1 MKISRCSEYAT
12 FGTHEL
18 STNMIK
24 ALKDRK
30 ACLMANHGQVAF
42 GENLSKAFE
51 LAQEVENICHQY
63 IIALKMGEPK
73 NLSLAEMK
81 KILEK
86 VKNYKKAVSYMTK
99 VGEHITLD
107 IIGTTKEYD
116 PSVFEKVINDIAKA
130 AKVTILNISKYK
142 FEPQGFTILALLA
155 ESHIS
160 FHTFPEKGI
169 ISFDFFTCGKV
180 SPSVAIDII
189 KKEFEHKRIVKK
201 EFNRDTKSLYHDIY
215 SSPGLQKSYVVND
228 VLEDFKSK
236 VGQHIEILD
245 LEQFGKSLFIDGE
258 IQVASTDEHLYSSTF
273 VGSGLNLN
281 KDNERAAIIGGGD
294 GGVARECI
302 SKNFNFIDWY
312 ELDPEVVDVCNKH
325 LGDIGKKATE
335 KNSVKC
341 VWGDAFES
349 IKSVSDDTYDHIF
362 VDLNDDQFCIDLAA
376 KNMDSLVRILKPKG
390 VITAQVGSQ
399 DKKPQQVENWLN
411 VFNQNFG
418 NAKLSRVYIP
428 SFDCSWNFSSSIN
441 H

>member
-1 MKISRCSEYAT
+1 M
-12 FGTHEL
+12 
-18 STNMIK
+18 
-24 ALKDRK
+24 
-30 ACLMANHGQVAF
+30 V
-42 GENLSKAFE
+42 
-51 LAQEVENICHQY
+51 
-63 IIALKMGEPK
+63 
-73 NLSLAEMK
+73 
-81 KILEK
+81 
-86 VKNYKKAVSYMTK
+86 K
-99 VGEHITLD
+99 VGEHITID

-116 PSVFEKVINDIAKA
+116 PSVYEKVINDIANA

-169 ISFDFFTCGKV
+169 ISFDFFTCGKI
-180 SPSVAIDII
+180 SPSIALDII
-189 KKEFEHKRIVKK
+189 KKEFKYKRLSIK
-201 EFNRDTKSLYHDIY
+201 EFDRDTKSLYHDIY
-215 SSPGLQKSYVVND
+215 SSPGLKKSYVVKN

-245 LEQFGKSLFIDGE
+245 LEQFGKSLFIDNE
-258 IQVASTDEHLYSSTF
+258 IQVAENDEHLYSSTF
-273 VGSGLNLN
+273 VGAGLELN
-281 KDNERAAIIGGGD
+281 QSKERAAIIGGGD

-302 SKNFNFIDWY
+302 SKKFNFIDWY
-312 ELDPEVVDVCNKH
+312 ELDPEVVDVCNRH
-325 LGDIGKKATE
+325 LGDISKKSTE

-349 IKSVSDDTYDHIF
+349 IKTVEDDTYDHIF
-362 VDLNDDQFCIDLAA
+362 VDLNDDQFCIDLAS

-399 DKKPQQVENWLN
+399 DKKPKQVQNWMN
-411 VFNQNFG
+411 VFNENFG
-418 NAKLSRVYIP
+418 NTKLSRIYIP

>member
-1 MKISRCSEYAT
+1 
-12 FGTHEL
+12 
-18 STNMIK
+18 
-24 ALKDRK
+24 
-30 ACLMANHGQVAF
+30 
-42 GENLSKAFE
+42 
-51 LAQEVENICHQY
+51 
-63 IIALKMGEPK
+63 
-73 NLSLAEMK
+73 
-81 KILEK
+81 
-86 VKNYKKAVSYMTK
+86 MTK
-99 VGEHITLD
+99 VGEHITVD

-116 PSVFEKVINDIAKA
+116 PSVYEKVIKDIAKA
-130 AKVTILNISKYK
+130 ADVTILNISKYK

-180 SPSVAIDII
+180 NPSIALEVI
-189 KKEFEHKRIVKK
+189 KKEFKYKRLSIK
-201 EFNRDTKSLYHDIY
+201 EFDRDTKSLYHDIY
-215 SSPGLQKSYVVND
+215 SSPGLKKSYVVKD
-228 VLEDFKSK
+228 VLEDFKSN

-245 LEQFGKSLFIDGE
+245 LEQFGKALFIDNE
-258 IQVASTDEHLYSSTF
+258 IQVAENDEHLYSSTF
-273 VGSGLNLN
+273 VGAGLELN
-281 KDNERAAIIGGGD
+281 QANERAAIIGGGD

-302 SKNFNFIDWY
+302 SKKFNFIDWF

-325 LGDIGKKATE
+325 LGDIGKKSTE

-349 IKSVSDDTYDHIF
+349 IKSIEDDTYDHIF

-399 DKKPQQVENWLN
+399 DKKPKQVQNWMN
-411 VFNQNFG
+411 VFNENFG
-418 NAKLSRVYIP
+418 NTKLSRIYIP

>member
-1 MKISRCSEYAT
+1 
-12 FGTHEL
+12 
-18 STNMIK
+18 
-24 ALKDRK
+24 
-30 ACLMANHGQVAF
+30 
-42 GENLSKAFE
+42 
-51 LAQEVENICHQY
+51 
-63 IIALKMGEPK
+63 
-73 NLSLAEMK
+73 
-81 KILEK
+81 
-86 VKNYKKAVSYMTK
+86 MTK

-116 PSVFEKVINDIAKA
+116 PSIFEKVIHDIAKA

-169 ISFDFFTCGKV
+169 ISFDFFTCGKI
-180 SPSVAIDII
+180 SPSVALDII
-189 KKEFEHKRIVKK
+189 KKEFKHTRIVKK
-201 EFNRDTKSLYHDIY
+201 KFNRDTKSLYHDIY
-215 SSPGLQKSYVVND
+215 SSSGLQKSYVVNN
-228 VLEDFKSK
+228 VIADFKSK

-258 IQVASTDEHLYSSTF
+258 IQVAESDEYLYSSTF
-273 VGSGLNLN
+273 VNAGLKLN
-281 KDNERAAIIGGGD
+281 KVKEKAAIIGGGD

-302 SKNFNFIDWY
+302 SKGFNFIDWY
-312 ELDPEVVDVCNKH
+312 ELDPEVVEVCSKH
-325 LGDIGKKATE
+325 LGEISKKSTE

-341 VWGDAFES
+341 IWGDAFES
-349 IKSVSDDTYDHIF
+349 IKSVEDDKYDKIF

-376 KNMDSLVRILKPKG
+376 KNMDSLVRILKPNG

-399 DKKPQQVENWLN
+399 DKKPEQVKKWLD
-411 VFNQNFG
+411 VFNKNFG
-418 NAKLSRVYIP
+418 NTTLDRVYIP